1 MKKALSLLLS
11 AVLVLSAA
19 SVAAFA
25 ADSFSLDKAYDSD
38 GYYSEDVGES
48 GNGDITVSGSFA
60 IDGTLAVSIPDRV
73 APGSTFY
80 IPLFE
85 DPTDNVGGVVYED
98 ITNTDYFKFKLDKDT
113 NSKLISSITVVTD
126 KRLAGSARTSYLKVV
141 LNDMTDTDEMKTD
154 GTITF
159 KAKADLSSYS
169 GKSSKPS
176 SYVDDS
182 TDTWESGDTVT
193 IDYTFCGSNEKATND
208 DNPDVGDRVYMDPD
222 ANATNTLIWGDDRA
236 ALKFDADDDAS
247 KFYARLSTSNMSDVY
262 AEYGDPVDADLWFYN
277 FVGSPTVPATS
288 KATLTLGIPWDDD
301 DDYTPDPESCY
312 IYTLDSDGYLTDVT
326 ASFTYSED
334 DQEIPGW
341 SIRTRQLGTYIVSD
355 TELDVYASDG
365 GDVEDVEDDATADST
380 VSDGKDIPNTGS
392 SDMVNVA
399 VLAAVLSLSAAGA
412 VAFRKAA
419 K

>member
-1 MKKALSLLLS
+1 MKKILALVLALATVLSLS
-11 AVLVLSAA
+11 AV
-19 SVAAFA
+19 AFA
-25 ADSFSLDKAYDSD
+25 DSKVYPTTALNDDGEKYDNVVTIGGGKIVSD
-38 GYYSEDVGES
+38 
-48 GNGDITVSGSFA
+48 A
-60 IDGTLAVSIPDRV
+60 IAPDT
-73 APGSTFY
+73 TFY
-80 IPLFE
+80 VP
-85 DPTDNVGGVVYED
+85 VGGNEED
-98 ITNTDYFKFKLDKDT
+98 TIMLDDGKQVQIKYLVDKDFFKFSPDKDT
-113 NSKLISSITVVTD
+113 NGKLVKSITLVTD
-126 KRLAGSARTSYLKVV
+126 KGFDGFYRNAYIKFVLA
-141 LNDMTDTDEMKTD
+141 DITDTDEHKTD
-154 GTITF
+154 GTIEF
-159 KAKADLSSYS
+159 KAKKTAADDKDVKDKTKNTYE
-169 GKSSKPS
+169 KDSKLVWD
-176 SYVDDS
+176 YKL
-182 TDTWESGDTVT
+182 WVT
-193 IDYTFCGSNEKATND
+193 NEAVGND

-222 ANATNTLIWGDDRA
+222 KNETNTLVWGDDRA
-236 ALKFDADDDAS
+236 ALKFEADDDAK
-247 KFYARLSTSNMSDVY
+247 KFYARLSTSNMSDIY
-262 AEYGDPVDADLWFYN
+262 AEYGDPADADLWFYD
-277 FVGSPTVPATS
+277 FVGHPTVPATS

-301 DDYTPDPESCY
+301 DDYTPDPENCY

-355 TELDVYASDG
+355 TELDVYASDD